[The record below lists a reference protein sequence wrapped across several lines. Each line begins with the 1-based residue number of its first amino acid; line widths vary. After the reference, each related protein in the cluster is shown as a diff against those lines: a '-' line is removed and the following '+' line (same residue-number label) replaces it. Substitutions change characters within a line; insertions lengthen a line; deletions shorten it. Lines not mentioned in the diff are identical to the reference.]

1 MLFVGAANLDASTD
15 EKRTIDIGWL
25 SYTENYLL
33 FVVALVVC
41 DVDANQLLG
50 A

>member
-15 EKRTIDIGWL
+15 EKRI
-25 SYTENYLL
+25 